1 MTQVPT
7 HLQQNVIII
16 IIQSKEVYFLVIMY
30 QLGGDPEICTVACNY
45 ENGTLLRKYLEGY
58 GYLLQDIKS

>member
-1 MTQVPT
+1 
-7 HLQQNVIII
+7 
-16 IIQSKEVYFLVIMY
+16 MY

-45 ENGTLLRKYLEGY
+45 ENGTLLRKYLHVEGY